1 MAFTTSGKKLLYSRF
16 HQHKHRAANKGY
28 RFHWKDFNV
37 FLADVEKIAGDMQ
50 PDRFRIVF
58 DMKRVPELGFCAE
71 TMSIDPYDEWNQ
83 TSRKQVERLTP
94 SINPLMI
101 ANVSA
106 HLAVLLMTENAEIET
121 LINEAMMLASHNR

>member
-28 RFHWKDFNV
+28 RFLWKDFNV

-50 PDRFRIVF
+50 PERFRVVF
-58 DMKRVPELGFCAE
+58 DMERVPKEGFCAE
-71 TMSIDPYDEWNQ
+71 TMSIDPYDEWNK
-83 TSRKQVERLTP
+83 TSRKQAERLTP

-106 HLAVLLMTENAEIET
+106 HLAVLLMTENAEIDS
-121 LINEAMMLASHNR
+121 LINEATLLASNNR